1 MLLSYDNNIRAS
13 YGHTFGNG
21 MGIRNISGYRVY
33 NDEYW
38 VTETLR
44 AIYPSTV
51 TRQFLYFKHHRRPL
65 TNQVEFSGPVKLLVN
80 HDFLMGWDHQFY
92 RTRTT
97 RVDSASV
104 LTTPIDMYNPVETHV
119 TRTEFPPTRQDYTA
133 NFTNGLY
140 VQDHM
145 TLSSKLKAV
154 VGFRLDKVRRYTH
167 NNPVAS
173 GVETEVP
180 EVRRD
185 SHKPTERV
193 GLVYQP
199 IDNVDVYGQFATA
212 FQPNFNLQP
221 DGTPLEPTY
230 GVSYEVGQ
238 RLRLMKDKV
247 FVSTAVF
254 DITKRN
260 VAFSRPGGFFEQVGK
275 VRSRGFEADVNAR
288 VSPSFN
294 FVLGYGY
301 TDATYLDY
309 RSTATTDFTGNRP
322 PRVPPHTV
330 SAQAIYTWNNTLS
343 LMAGTQFRDAQF
355 LNDQNTLSLDGF
367 QVANVAATYY
377 RGPMQF
383 NFTISNLTDTF
394 YYSGIRGNTQFYPG
408 EPRRYQATMRWEI
421 R

>member
-1 MLLSYDNNIRAS
+1 
-13 YGHTFGNG
+13 

-44 AIYPSTV
+44 VIYPSTV

-119 TRTEFPPTRQDYTA
+119 TRTEFPPTRQDYTT

-154 VGFRLDKVRRYTH
+154 VGLRLDKVRRYTH
-167 NNPVAS
+167 NNPVAN
-173 GVETEVP
+173 GVETEVA

-199 IDNVDVYGQFATA
+199 VNNVDVYGQFATA

-238 RLRLMKDKV
+238 RLRRHGRTRSSSTRRCSRSPNATSRSAGRAV
-247 FVSTAVF
+247 SSSRWARFVREA
-254 DITKRN
+254 
-260 VAFSRPGGFFEQVGK
+260 SRPTSTRACHR
-275 VRSRGFEADVNAR
+275 RSI
-288 VSPSFN
+288 SCS
-294 FVLGYGY
+294 GYGY

-309 RSTATTDFTGNRP
+309 RSTRRPTSPATTRRACRP
-322 PRVPPHTV
+322 TRCRRRRPTR
-330 SAQAIYTWNNTLS
+330 
-343 LMAGTQFRDAQF
+343 GT
-355 LNDQNTLSLDGF
+355 
-367 QVANVAATYY
+367 
-377 RGPMQF
+377 
-383 NFTISNLTDTF
+383 
-394 YYSGIRGNTQFYPG
+394 IRS
-408 EPRRYQATMRWEI
+408 R
-421 R
+421 